1 MDTARALIS
10 FLEKEGFGQ
19 FQMVD
24 ERTATTELFKN
35 EDGILQIHNASSLRR
50 WLIEFVEQT
59 SSFEDS
65 DGITTEISEG

>member
-1 MDTARALIS
+1 
-10 FLEKEGFGQ
+10 
-19 FQMVD
+19 MVD

-35 EDGILQIHNASSLRR
+35 EDGIFQIHNASSLRR

-65 DGITTEISEG
+65 NGITTEISEG